1 VTAVSDER
9 FLEVFNLLERI
20 VEDRWGIPVRIKD
33 VANPFTGDLDGAE
46 IQIDYDLTPED
57 GLFILVH
64 LFGHTVQWNLSPEL
78 RALGAVRG
86 PGLDAGTTMR
96 LIEYERQA
104 CQYSLQLLDE
114 AGVDDLDQWLADF
127 SHCDLSYLLDFY
139 ETGVKQPFRSFWKDG
154 QPRMTPLPIPSFE
167 PTQWRSRWDGVVV

>member
-1 VTAVSDER
+1 MPTDER
-9 FLEVFNLLERI
+9 FLEVFNLLERV

-33 VANPFTGDLDGAE
+33 VPNPFTGDLDGAE

-64 LFGHTVQWNLSPEL
+64 LFGHTVQWNVSPET
-78 RALGAVRG
+78 REFANVRG
-86 PGLDAGTTMR
+86 SLDPDTTAR
-96 LIEYERQA
+96 LIAYEKQA
-104 CQYSLQLLDE
+104 CRYSLQLMHE
-114 AGVDDLDQWLADF
+114 AGVHDLDQWLADF

-139 ETGVKQPFRSFWKDG
+139 QTGAKHPFRSFWKDG
-154 QPRMTPLPIPSFE
+154 QALMTALPIPPFE